1 MAQEVSYII
10 RARNAYSAIHRG
22 ADKAVDRTAQ
32 NLKRASGVMVIAT
45 GAVSASLF
53 VMMKTTA
60 ASGDEFQKMSARLGL
75 SSEALSELKF
85 AAELSGASIGDIELG
100 IKKMSKTALDAER
113 GLISAKRSFDELGIS
128 VTDSNGNLKNSEK
141 LFTEVSEGLKNVENE
156 TKRTALAQE
165 LLGRSGLNLLP
176 LIKSG
181 ADGLKEMRQEAQDL
195 GITFTDFE
203 ANQSAAF
210 VDASLRIQ
218 SSAIGIKNTLSKE
231 LIPFFTIAMDTIAE
245 SFIEVKKSGDLD
257 KWAADM
263 AEGVITA
270 FSATAEVATNM
281 PMIWHASMVSVK
293 TIAADGVAIID
304 TVLLGVEKFYGVM
317 ALLPGTIGQPY
328 QMAAAD
334 ISEMRGSLSDIG
346 TDLLISADASSTAG
360 EEWAVWQ
367 LKAMSAIDG
376 VRTHISETEI
386 VTATRPEE
394 EIIAAS
400 ESTTMIVVENDKKMA
415 QSAQWRANITGRANS
430 AMQQSILGLVETGK
444 FSVGAFANIMAQ
456 QAKIELT
463 GIAAKAG
470 VQAIY
475 YTGRGLAATAMGDP
489 RASGWFAAAGQMAL
503 ITGAATAAASA
514 VHAVAGGSAGKPAP
528 GTAGGEP
535 IGTQEAGALIG
546 LSDIEEARPVQH
558 ITLNIKA
565 LDPSEINWDNY
576 SEHIVDTINRAG
588 AERDVKITMEAVATN
603 GMG

>member
-245 SFIEVKKSGDLD
+245 SFIEVKK
-257 KWAADM
+257 WR
-263 AEGVITA
+263 
-270 FSATAEVATNM
+270 
-281 PMIWHASMVSVK
+281 
-293 TIAADGVAIID
+293 
-304 TVLLGVEKFYGVM
+304 
-317 ALLPGTIGQPY
+317 PG
-328 QMAAAD
+328 
-334 ISEMRGSLSDIG
+334 
-346 TDLLISADASSTAG
+346 
-360 EEWAVWQ
+360 
-367 LKAMSAIDG
+367 
-376 VRTHISETEI
+376 
-386 VTATRPEE
+386 
-394 EIIAAS
+394 
-400 ESTTMIVVENDKKMA
+400 
-415 QSAQWRANITGRANS
+415 
-430 AMQQSILGLVETGK
+430 
-444 FSVGAFANIMAQ
+444 
-456 QAKIELT
+456 
-463 GIAAKAG
+463 
-470 VQAIY
+470 
-475 YTGRGLAATAMGDP
+475 
-489 RASGWFAAAGQMAL
+489 
-503 ITGAATAAASA
+503 
-514 VHAVAGGSAGKPAP
+514 
-528 GTAGGEP
+528 
-535 IGTQEAGALIG
+535 
-546 LSDIEEARPVQH
+546 
-558 ITLNIKA
+558 
-565 LDPSEINWDNY
+565 
-576 SEHIVDTINRAG
+576 
-588 AERDVKITMEAVATN
+588 
-603 GMG
+603 